1 MVPIHFPKI
10 NPPIRATGD
19 PKPKRGNT
27 HKMVK
32 PKKIKNIRI
41 RLDFFNSEKYNLF
54 SLIKSYE
61 VSS

>member
-1 MVPIHFPKI
+1 
-10 NPPIRATGD
+10 
-19 PKPKRGNT
+19 
-27 HKMVK
+27 MVK

-61 VSS
+61 VSSWMLNLEKKKNKNKVISIK